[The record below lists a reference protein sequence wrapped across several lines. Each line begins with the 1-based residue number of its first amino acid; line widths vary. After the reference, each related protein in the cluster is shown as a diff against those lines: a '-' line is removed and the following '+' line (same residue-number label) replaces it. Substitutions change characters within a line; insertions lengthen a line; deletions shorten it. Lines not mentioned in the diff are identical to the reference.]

1 MEIPRVSQF
10 QSSKYVTHC
19 KMKKFISH
27 YRYTATKADSSD
39 KEPEEEIYF
48 SVEEGSMNEK

>member
-10 QSSKYVTHC
+10 QRSKYVTHC

-39 KEPEEEIYF
+39 KEPEEEICF